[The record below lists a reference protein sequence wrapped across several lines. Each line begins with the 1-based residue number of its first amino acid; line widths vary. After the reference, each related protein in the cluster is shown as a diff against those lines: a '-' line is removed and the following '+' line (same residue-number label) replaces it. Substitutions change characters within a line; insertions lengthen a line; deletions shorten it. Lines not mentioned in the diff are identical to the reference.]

1 MGRPDVG
8 DDLLDL
14 SSGSPRGCQDTQQRG
29 GVVEMAFE
37 ASESYRRVFEG
48 VKGAIVCRSLTILS
62 PPIWDGNSGVAC
74 DFVVQLGAQCIEGLG
89 RMLLDRL
96 CVGKQ
101 SCGLDTQ
108 TGLQGL
114 YAVVVETMQSED
126 LINIVQEY
134 FSH

>member
-1 MGRPDVG
+1 VRPPDVG
-8 DDLLDL
+8 DGLLDL

-29 GVVEMAFE
+29 GVVEMTFE
-37 ASESYRRVFEG
+37 VSENHRQVFEG
-48 VKGAIVCRSLTILS
+48 IKGFMVCSALLRIISL
-62 PPIWDGNSGVAC
+62 PIWDGNSGVAC
-74 DFVVQLGAQCIEGLG
+74 DFVVQLGAHCIEGLE

-114 YAVVVETMQSED
+114 YAVVVETEN

-134 FSH
+134 LSH